1 MYEVHVWLQGKM
13 LLFERVQL
21 HIIVPSISFIYVD
34 TIQKK
39 KGSTRKV
46 SIAVFIF
53 LYSHGLFCNPV
64 KSKGLI
70 ARKMHLVTFY
80 KILHIFSEVLWNT

>member
-1 MYEVHVWLQGKM
+1 MASRENAFVWKGTTTHHCTFHL
-13 LLFERVQL
+13 
-21 HIIVPSISFIYVD
+21 IYLCRHYLKK
-34 TIQKK
+34 KK

-46 SIAVFIF
+46 SISGFIF

-80 KILHIFSEVLWNT
+80 KILHIFSEGLWNT